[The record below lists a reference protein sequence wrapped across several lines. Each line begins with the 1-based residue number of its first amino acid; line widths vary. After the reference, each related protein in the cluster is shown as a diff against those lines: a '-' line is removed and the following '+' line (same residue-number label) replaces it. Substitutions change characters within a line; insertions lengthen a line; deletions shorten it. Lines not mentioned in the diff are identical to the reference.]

1 MPKVSVIVPVY
12 KAEKYINRCIDSIL
26 AQTFTDW
33 ELLLIDDGSPDRSGE
48 ICDEYAEN
56 DPRIRVFHKANG
68 GVSSARQMGQEEAVG
83 EYTIHA
89 DPDDWV
95 EPTMLEELYAKAVAD
110 DADMVI
116 CDFFLD
122 TKSGGVICK
131 QEPRQCT
138 AQGVF
143 EQLMFQQLHG
153 SCWNKLVRRVCYTRY
168 DVKFPKEIIRW
179 EDLYVNCCLLMHPMK
194 ISYLNK
200 AFYHYDQIINPNS
213 IVRNPSMAGLK
224 SQIYFIDHFKSVGIS
239 DEMLIKA
246 IFATKELA
254 YTSGVIT
261 AQELIDLYRD
271 LNDRYVS
278 ERPTNVLSLSAGLKA
293 LLKGHKVQA
302 YILRKL
308 LLIVYWIRKHV
319 KG

>member
-116 CDFFLD
+116 CDYY
-122 TKSGGVICK
+122 TNNGK
-131 QEPRQCT
+131 QQHYIKQQPSSRDSNTVLSE
-138 AQGVF
+138 
-143 EQLMFQQLHG
+143 LFQQLHG
-153 SCWNKLVRRVCYTRY
+153 SCWNKLVRRVCSSEKGVR
-168 DVKFPKEIIRW
+168 FPTGINCC
-179 EDLYVNCCLLMHPMK
+179 EDLIWCVQTLKYCK
-194 ISYLNK
+194 RISYLNK
-200 AFYHYDQIINPNS
+200 AFYHYEVVSTADSQSKTISKDRS
-213 IVRNPSMAGLK
+213 IADLK
-224 SQIYFIDHFKSVGIS
+224 MLHTLEDLLKADRDIRKMMYYRSVPYV
-239 DEMLIKA
+239 MKRAIKA
-246 IFATKELA
+246 QCFDSA
-254 YTSGVIT
+254 YFKK
-261 AQELIDLYRD
+261 
-271 LNDRYVS
+271 NFKRYIS
-278 ERPTNVLSLSAGLKA
+278 
-293 LLKGHKVQA
+293 
-302 YILRKL
+302 YILSSKQCS
-308 LLIVYWIRKHV
+308 LILRMVCVCSALGFYRCCKPLV
-319 KG
+319 AFMK